1 MINLI
6 SNKLIYRPIKQIFDF
21 ISTPEN
27 DFQWQY
33 GILKSTQIS
42 GGDIAVGTCFSSIGH
57 LMGRR
62 IQATFEVTEYEP
74 NKRYGFKSLS
84 GPLHSQTVYTFELA
98 GSATKVNVST
108 QASAANMFQTDEGI
122 MEKKMKKQLKEDLTL
137 LKEILEHGN
146 KRTDVEPNSML
157 QPSKNEIRESP
168 GL

>member
-33 GILKSTQIS
+33 GILKSSQIS
-42 GGDIAVGTCFSSIGH
+42 EGMLGVGTLFQSIGH
-57 LMGRR
+57 FMGRR
-62 IQATFEVTEYEP
+62 IQGTFEVTEYQP
-74 NKRYGFKSLS
+74 HQKYGFKSLD
-84 GPLHSQTVYTFELA
+84 GPLHSLTLYTFELA

-108 QASAANMFQTDEGI
+108 QATATNLFQAEEGLL
-122 MEKKMKKQLKEDLTL
+122 EKKMKKQLKEDLTL

-146 KRTDVEPNSML
+146 KRTDVEPNSVL
-157 QPSKNEIRESP
+157 QPSNGERRS
-168 GL
+168 